1 MIVDGNSKVYIM
13 GDWDLQTIPERSN
26 VGQTIGKRLG
36 EKMGELFD
44 SFMSIYR
51 ELYQKKYS
59 SPSEIQEKFKDG
71 GVPLFNEKQASNIFT
86 SLKQTGGGNGD
97 SIVNETVQK
106 IVDLI
111 AGIDTGAPP
120 DPRIQQTIES
130 IQLFVRSSLPFV
142 FTLSTLEK
150 SPLFGDLIGSALDI
164 TAASLPIFASI
175 SQTQTPALVGLLPL
189 PYASTVG
196 LVAGWLFSFFFL
208 FTAML
213 IGISRRDFSAA
224 VEATAGMIPVLG
236 PVAMRTVSSVD
247 RTGTKLRNRAEK
259 VYQSIQNVYGKITN
273 AIDTAQNIANGE
285 VPRLPSP
292 QIAGRFKTL
301 KRKTRNK
308 RKWTRRSQMS
318 KKH

>member
-1 MIVDGNSKVYIM
+1 MIVVGNSNVYIM
-13 GDWDLQTIPERSN
+13 GDWDLQRVPERSN
-26 VGQTIGKRLG
+26 IGQVIGKRLG
-36 EKMGELFD
+36 EQIGQLFD

-51 ELYQKKYS
+51 ELYQKKFS

-71 GVPLFNEKQASNIFT
+71 NTPLFNEKQANNIFN
-86 SLKQTGGGNGD
+86 SLNSSQSGGGEERD

-106 IVDLI
+106 IIDLL
-111 AGIDTGAPP
+111 AGINTDGPV
-120 DPRIQQTIES
+120 DPRIQKTIEA
-130 IQLFVRSSLPFV
+130 IQIFIRSSLPFV
-142 FTLSTLEK
+142 FTLNTLEK
-150 SPLFGDLIGSALDI
+150 SPLFGEIVGSALDI

-247 RTGTKLRNRAEK
+247 RTATKLRNRTEK
-259 VYQSIQNVYGKITN
+259 IYQSIQNVYGKVTN
-273 AIDTAQNIANGE
+273 ALNTAQKIANGE
-285 VPRLPSP
+285 IPS
-292 QIAGRFKTL
+292 QVAGN
-301 KRKTRNK
+301 RKTFKKRLRNK
-308 RKWTRRSQMS
+308 RKWTRRSMMS